1 MAAVTFSVPRR
12 TSAPL
17 ATCRRPAHIARM
29 VVLAIAAIYFA
40 GPLAAAFWFS
50 VNNRRTAFSL
60 DVYTRMFTA
69 PGFVTAFTLSL
80 ELALITVVLTLL
92 LLVPTMLTVHL
103 RHPRVRTAVEVLCL
117 FPLVIPAV
125 VLVVGVRGVLG
136 WGPDQLAGTPFE
148 ALISGIQQGRIPWIL
163 PLEYVVLALPFTF
176 RAIDAGLRSSNVT
189 TLVEAARNLGSTWA
203 TAVWQVVLPTLRT
216 SLLNA
221 AFLAFALVLGEFTIA
236 SILQYQTFAVWILQF
251 NNTDGQLSVA
261 VSLISL
267 LITWILLLA
276 IAALGRERKP
286 KDA

>member
-1 MAAVTFSVPRR
+1 MASLVLDAPAPAPARARR
-12 TSAPL
+12 TSRRAP
-17 ATCRRPAHIARM
+17 
-29 VVLAIAAIYFA
+29 VVRTAVLTIAAVYFI

-50 VNNRRTAFSL
+50 VNNRRDTFSL
-60 DVYTRMFTA
+60 GVYGRMFTA
-69 PGFVTAFTLSL
+69 AGFVTAFTLSL
-80 ELALITVVLTLL
+80 ELALITVVVTLL

-103 RHPRVRTAVEVLCL
+103 RYPHMRSAVEVLCL

-125 VLVVGVRGVLG
+125 VLVVGVRGVVG
-136 WGPDQLAGTPFE
+136 WGPDQLAGTPFAAVINGVQE
-148 ALISGIQQGRIPWIL
+148 GGLPWIL

-176 RAIDAGLRSSNVT
+176 RAIDAGLRSSSVT
-189 TLVEAARNLGSTWA
+189 TLVEASRNLGSSWV

-267 LITWILLLA
+267 LITWVLLLA
-276 IAALGRERKP
+276 IAALGRDRRT
-286 KDA
+286 KDS

>member
-1 MAAVTFSVPRR
+1 MASVTLEVPVPAPAPDRRIPRR
-12 TSAPL
+12 VP
-17 ATCRRPAHIARM
+17 
-29 VVLAIAAIYFA
+29 VVRNAVLTIAAIYFF

-50 VNNRRTAFSL
+50 VNNRRSTFSL
-60 DVYTRMFTA
+60 GVYARMFTA

-80 ELALITVVLTLL
+80 ELALITVVVTLL

-103 RHPRVRTAVEVLCL
+103 RYPRMRSTVEVLCL

-148 ALISGIQQGRIPWIL
+148 AVINGVQEGGLPWIL

-176 RAIDAGLRSSNVT
+176 RAIDAGLRSSSVT
-189 TLVEAARNLGSTWA
+189 TLVEASRNLGSSWL
-203 TAVWQVVLPTLRT
+203 TAVWRVVLPTLRT

-267 LITWILLLA
+267 LITWVLLLA
-276 IAALGRERKP
+276 IAALGSDRRTE
-286 KDA
+286 DS

>member
-1 MAAVTFSVPRR
+1 MAAVIADVPVR
-12 TSAPL
+12 AP
-17 ATCRRPAHIARM
+17 APGRRPSRRAPVVRTA
-29 VVLAIAAIYFA
+29 VLAIAVVYFF

-50 VNNRRTAFSL
+50 VNNRRSTFSL
-60 DVYTRMFTA
+60 GVYTRMFSA

-80 ELALITVVLTLL
+80 ELALITVVVTLL

-103 RHPRVRTAVEVLCL
+103 RYPRMRSAVEVLCL

-148 ALISGIQQGRIPWIL
+148 GIINAVQEGGLPWIL

-176 RAIDAGLRSSNVT
+176 RVIDAGLRSSSVT
-189 TLVEAARNLGSTWA
+189 TLVEASRNLGSSWP

-267 LITWILLLA
+267 LITWVLLLA
-276 IAALGRERKP
+276 IAALGRDRRTE
-286 KDA
+286 DS